1 MWCWA
6 DFAMV
11 ASEPIA
17 AIDGCKKNG
26 RISIIMLLIVSHV
39 KHGGEESIAAKDKK
53 KVAKDRKNVE
63 TPNEGRNALWNAL
76 SCLVLFCCRV

>member
-6 DFAMV
+6 DFAML
-11 ASEPIA
+11 ASGPIA

-39 KHGGEESIAAKDKK
+39 KHDGEESIAVNERKN
-53 KVAKDRKNVE
+53 VAKDRKNV
-63 TPNEGRNALWNAL
+63 
-76 SCLVLFCCRV
+76 